1 MSLISVILCTLDEAP
16 VLRRLLADLQDEDM
30 EHEVICVDG
39 GSRDDTVD
47 IAAAYG
53 CRVLSSAPGRGQQL
67 SLGAGAARGD
77 LLLFLHADC
86 RFPRNGLRAV
96 AATLTR
102 RPECVGGNFRLLF
115 DGDDEFSRWLTG
127 FYARIR
133 ARGLYYGDS
142 GIFVRRQVYQA
153 LGGLRPIALMEDY
166 DFVRRMERSG
176 DTVCIDQPPLVTSSR
191 RFRRRRSW
199 SIVGGWLLLH
209 GLFHLRVPPAIL
221 ARLYRSARHERHV
234 DSPSGKLSM
243 ILPRRR

>member
-16 VLRRLLADLQDEDM
+16 VLGRLLADLQDEDT

-39 GSRDDTVD
+39 GSHDDTVD
-47 IAAAYG
+47 IASTYG
-53 CRVLSSAPGRGQQL
+53 CRVLTSGPGRGRQL
-67 SLGAGAARGD
+67 SSGADVAKGE

-86 RFPRNGLRAV
+86 RFPRNGLRTV
-96 AATLTR
+96 STTLSR

-115 DGDDEFSRWLTG
+115 DGDDEFSRWLTV

-133 ARGLYYGDS
+133 VRGLYYGDS
-142 GIFVRRQVYQA
+142 GIFVRRRVYQA

-166 DFVRRMERSG
+166 DFVRRMERAG
-176 DTVCIDQPPLVTSSR
+176 NTVCIEEPPLVTSSR

-199 SIVGGWLLLH
+199 AIVSGWVLLH

-221 ARLYRSARHERHV
+221 ARLYQSARHER
-234 DSPSGKLSM
+234 PTN
-243 ILPRRR
+243 